1 LLLKRDGSRWTM
13 EEGFFAGKMSTGEVL
28 FVHFPNKQG
37 QTR

>member
-1 LLLKRDGSRWTM
+1 LLLKVDDGG
-13 EEGFFAGKMSTGEVL
+13 GFFAGKMSTGEVL